1 MQVRRVIHSDLKQIL
16 DLYQHLNPSE
26 ILVSHEEKIEQTWN
40 EILNSPYIRFYV
52 LEKDLRILSTCAMSV
67 IPNLS
72 RGCAPYGLVENV
84 VTDKNFRRQGLATQF
99 L

>member
-26 ILVSHEEKIEQTWN
+26 VLVSHEEKIEQTWN

-52 LEKDLRILSTCAMSV
+52 LEKDLRILSTCVMSI